1 MPFIIIKLRG
11 SREEDDV
18 VFWPLWHSSWT
29 LARPQ
34 MWSWGHNLVKNSNNE
49 STIIRTLGGMLT
61 YLHAIILY
69 ILYLLIMHT
78 QQGIHLIWS
87 FAFFYSC
94 RIWFGIWI
102 LSWCSSCSAA
112 IRCSC
117 AVSMQSQKRQTSVFG
132 TVSHFVS
139 LKGLLRLGVYKKHIY
154 CSSL

>member
-117 AVSMQSQKRQTSVFG
+117 AACHAVSEETDQCVWNCEPLCFTKRFTQTWCV
-132 TVSHFVS
+132 
-139 LKGLLRLGVYKKHIY
+139 
-154 CSSL
+154 